1 MFSSIMG
8 TLLAVKYLGNSA
20 ATSVCV
26 RCASLR
32 MEARRAPKLLYVIF
46 PDRPTG
52 RNWDILVCTSAALG
66 LACDCCMVIP
76 ALCILTICREKDI
89 PFSEYPTGVY
99 AIAYTISCLCVH
111 QNTGQQ
117 TSGSQTDRFFSFTGF
132 ILVVFY
138 QNGSPLSATLT
149 SRLRGTHACTHLA

>member
-32 MEARRAPKLLYVIF
+32 MEARRAPKLLYIVF

-52 RNWDILVCTSAALG
+52 RNRAILVCIPAASG
-66 LACDCCMVIP
+66 LECDCCMVIP
-76 ALCILTICREKDI
+76 ALCILTICTEKDI
-89 PFSEYPTGVY
+89 TSSEYPTGVY
-99 AIAYTISCLCVH
+99 AIAYTNIAFVCIKIGDSRH
-111 QNTGQQ
+111 
-117 TSGSQTDRFFSFTGF
+117 
-132 ILVVFY
+132 LVAKLIVS
-138 QNGSPLSATLT
+138 SP
-149 SRLRGTHACTHLA
+149 SRDLFL